1 LDWNKTKTILIVVF
15 SILNIFLYSLYLD
28 RHNDARSLQVMGE
41 TSIEENL
48 RQDDISYG
56 ELPVF
61 ADESYYVSAE
71 IAEFPEEKL
80 KKFVDQKFT
89 FIDEDNEHLISTLEV
104 PYPLKNTKG
113 EEQFTLF
120 LATHVLNGKEYV
132 LWNLD
137 EEKKQAIFFQKVD
150 DYPIFFNKN
159 AILTINWDE
168 DENIISYEQSM
179 FGEFINFNKKKD
191 ILLPIEAINAL
202 YSKDY
207 LKKGSTVINISLGY
221 STHIQL
227 TKTQVFAPT
236 WHVRV
241 KLEDEEIEDYFINA
255 TDGKV
260 IEFKDELEDP
270 EIDESVEDME
280 IEDQGDF

>member
-1 LDWNKTKTILIVVF
+1 MDWNKTKTILIVVF
-15 SILNIFLYSLYLD
+15 SILNVFLYSLYLD
-28 RHNDARSLQVMGE
+28 RYNDAQSLQVMGE
-41 TSIEENL
+41 TSIEELL
-48 RQDDISYG
+48 RLEDISYG

-61 ADESYYVSAE
+61 PDESYYVSAE

-80 KKFVDQKFT
+80 KKFTDQKFT
-89 FIDEDNEHLISTLEV
+89 FIDEAHLISMLEV
-104 PYPLKNTKG
+104 PYPLKDVKS
-113 EEQFTLF
+113 EEQFTQF
-120 LATHVLNGKEYV
+120 LASHVLNGKEYV
-132 LWNLD
+132 LWNRD
-137 EEKKQAIFFQKVD
+137 EEKRQATFFQKVE

-159 AILTINWDE
+159 AMLIIHWDE

-191 ILLPIEAINAL
+191 ILLPIEAINTL

-207 LKKGSTVINISLGY
+207 LRKGSTVMDISLGY

-241 KLEDEEIEDYFINA
+241 KLEDEEVENYFVNA

-260 IEFKDELEDP
+260 IEFKEELEEP
-270 EIDESVEDME
+270 EIDENVEDLE
-280 IEDQGDF
+280 IDDQGDI

>member
-1 LDWNKTKTILIVVF
+1 
-15 SILNIFLYSLYLD
+15 LNC
-28 RHNDARSLQVMGE
+28 
-41 TSIEENL
+41 
-48 RQDDISYG
+48 
-56 ELPVF
+56 
-61 ADESYYVSAE
+61 
-71 IAEFPEEKL
+71 
-80 KKFVDQKFT
+80 
-89 FIDEDNEHLISTLEV
+89 
-104 PYPLKNTKG
+104 
-113 EEQFTLF
+113 
-120 LATHVLNGKEYV
+120 KEYV

-241 KLEDEEIEDYFINA
+241 KLKDEEIEDYFINA

-260 IEFKDELEDP
+260 IEFIDELEDP
-270 EIDESVEDME
+270 ETDENVEDME

>member
-1 LDWNKTKTILIVVF
+1 MDWNKTKTILIVVF
-15 SILNIFLYSLYLD
+15 SILNVFLYSLYLD
-28 RHNDARSLQVMGE
+28 RYNDAQSLQVMGE
-41 TSIEENL
+41 TSIEESL
-48 RQDDISYG
+48 RLDDISYG

-61 ADESYYVSAE
+61 TDESYYVSAE

-80 KKFVDQKFT
+80 EKFVGQKFT
-89 FIDEDNEHLISTLEV
+89 SVGEAQLISMLEV
-104 PYPLKNTKG
+104 PFPLKNAKG
-113 EEQFTLF
+113 EEQFTQF
-120 LATHVLNGKEYV
+120 LASHVLNGNEYV
-132 LWNLD
+132 LWNRD
-137 EEKKQAIFFQKVD
+137 EEKRQATFFQKVD

-159 AILTINWDE
+159 AMLTINWDE
-168 DENIISYEQSM
+168 NENIISYEQSM

-270 EIDESVEDME
+270 EIDEKVEDME
-280 IEDQGDF
+280 IDDQGDF

>member
-1 LDWNKTKTILIVVF
+1 MDWNKTKTIFIVVF
-15 SILNIFLYSLYLD
+15 SILNVFLYSLYID
-28 RHNDARSLQVMGE
+28 RHQDAQKLQVMGE
-41 TSIEENL
+41 TSIEESL
-48 RQDDISYG
+48 RLDDISYG

-61 ADESYYVSAE
+61 TDESYYVSAE
-71 IAEFPEEKL
+71 IAEFPEEEL
-80 KKFVDQKFT
+80 DKFTGQKFT
-89 FIDEDNEHLISTLEV
+89 LVDEEHLISRLEA
-104 PYPLKNTKG
+104 PYPLKNSKG
-113 EEQFTLF
+113 EEQFTEF

-132 LWNLD
+132 LWGRD
-137 EEKKQAIFFQKVD
+137 EDKRQAMFFQKVD

-159 AILTINWDE
+159 AMLIIHWDK

-191 ILLPIEAINAL
+191 LLLPIEAINAL
-202 YSKDY
+202 SSKDY

-241 KLEDEEIEDYFINA
+241 KLEDEEIEDYFVNA

-270 EIDESVEDME
+270 EIDENVEDLE
-280 IEDQGDF
+280 IDDQGDF

>member
-1 LDWNKTKTILIVVF
+1 MDWNKTKTIFIVVF

-28 RHNDARSLQVMGE
+28 RYNDAQNLQVMGE
-41 TSIEENL
+41 TSIEESL
-48 RQDDISYG
+48 QLDDISYG

-71 IAEFPEEKL
+71 ISAFSEEQL
-80 KKFVDQKFT
+80 KKLVDQKFT
-89 FIDEDNEHLISTLEV
+89 LVDEVHLISKLEV
-104 PYPLKNTKG
+104 PYPLKNAKG
-113 EEQFTLF
+113 EEQFTQF
-120 LATHVLNGKEYV
+120 IAKHVLNGKEYF
-132 LWNLD
+132 LWNRD
-137 EEKKQAIFFQKVD
+137 EEKRQATFFQKVD
-150 DYPIFFNKN
+150 AYPIFFNKN
-159 AILTINWDE
+159 AMLIIYWDE
-168 DENIISYEQSM
+168 DENIIGYEQSM
-179 FGEFINFNKKKD
+179 FGDFINFNKKKD

-207 LKKGSTVINISLGY
+207 LRKGSTVIDISLGY

-255 TDGKV
+255 TDGKI
-260 IEFKDELEDP
+260 IEFKDELDVPDP
-270 EIDESVEDME
+270 IDEADEEKEID
-280 IEDQGDF
+280 DQGDF

>member
-1 LDWNKTKTILIVVF
+1 
-15 SILNIFLYSLYLD
+15 
-28 RHNDARSLQVMGE
+28 MGE

-260 IEFKDELEDP
+260 IEFIDELEDP
-270 EIDESVEDME
+270 EIDENVEDME